1 MPTDDPSDNPLAAA
15 DEFLEAKL
23 VSETAQVE
31 WSALQ
36 RIFAAGKTIHV
47 ADGEDMVAIGRVIA
61 TDNADELRRLMK
73 AKIVGPVGDATAKR
87 WYETDALVWSVVVN
101 PWVLVQHNKSSV
113 E

>member
-1 MPTDDPSDNPLAAA
+1 MPADDPSDNPLAAA